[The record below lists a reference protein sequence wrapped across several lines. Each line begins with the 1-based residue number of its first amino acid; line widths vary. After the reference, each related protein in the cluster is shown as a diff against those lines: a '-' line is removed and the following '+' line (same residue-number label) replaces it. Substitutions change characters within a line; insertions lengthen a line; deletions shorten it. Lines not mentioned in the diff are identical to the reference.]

1 MTGKFWGL
9 EEAPAVRDATERPR
23 KNTIERFND
32 ELSVLERPLEG
43 DVEYYDEAPPSVRWR
58 KLAGF
63 VLVAGLTA
71 CASLIIMRHRPARE
85 AVAQSSPAPASIA
98 APARTAPAVATPTL
112 ALPSPPSSSDRAR
125 VTAPALAAAEPPAAQ
140 PDLVAA
146 ERAPAAADAPPARP
160 EARGTDADSVE
171 ARHRSR
177 HARHRKSAS
186 RHHGRHR

>member
-9 EEAPAVRDATERPR
+9 EEAPAVREATERPR

-43 DVEYYDEAPPSVRWR
+43 DVEYYDEAPPSTRWR
-58 KLAGF
+58 KLSAF

-85 AVAQSSPAPASIA
+85 AVGQPAPML
-98 APARTAPAVATPTL
+98 AP
-112 ALPSPPSSSDRAR
+112 PSPPSSSDRER
-125 VTAPALAAAEPPAAQ
+125 VAPPALAAAEP
-140 PDLVAA
+140 
-146 ERAPAAADAPPARP
+146 APAAGVAPA
-160 EARGTDADSVE
+160 A
-171 ARHRSR
+171 R